1 MSMDLEDRL
10 SSTGPQ
16 GLVDTANVET
26 EVVSKKVSFN
36 FLLRF
41 IFCFSLSLT

>member
-1 MSMDLEDRL
+1 MDLEDRL

-16 GLVDTANVET
+16 GLADKATAET

-36 FLLRF
+36 FLLHF
-41 IFCFSLSLT
+41 IFCFSLLLT